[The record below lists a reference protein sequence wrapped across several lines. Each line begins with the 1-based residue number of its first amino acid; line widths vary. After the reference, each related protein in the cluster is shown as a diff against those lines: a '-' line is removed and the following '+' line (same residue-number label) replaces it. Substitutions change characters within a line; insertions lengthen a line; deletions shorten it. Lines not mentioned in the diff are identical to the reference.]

1 MNFAIVCTRNPAFLA
16 FKKAIGHDS
25 ALEFLFKLVERC
37 QSEKTTEHYL
47 PDDYIVAAL
56 GAPDDLNP
64 ETANVALIKHRILTA
79 IDGTA
84 DTYGVTLFTDQNAG
98 LLASWENGRKGGRE
112 KGAEAVPPVPSPAAI
127 PVGHQNRSPNNPQVV
142 RAVQA
147 AKEEDELA
155 RLPRWEGLKGAS
167 R

>member
-56 GAPDDLNP
+56 
-64 ETANVALIKHRILTA
+64 
-79 IDGTA
+79 
-84 DTYGVTLFTDQNAG
+84 
-98 LLASWENGRKGGRE
+98 
-112 KGAEAVPPVPSPAAI
+112 
-127 PVGHQNRSPNNPQVV
+127 
-142 RAVQA
+142 
-147 AKEEDELA
+147 A
-155 RLPRWEGLKGAS
+155 RLSGFVSTFRDDSPLRG
-167 R
+167 